1 MSSELTNDEKLTN
14 AETMRHIL
22 TVRTLLGG
30 CVQEVVQRGH
40 DHDRSKLADP
50 EATMFNEFTRKLAK
64 SEYGSDEYKGF
75 LKDMGPALEHHYA
88 HNRHHPEHFE
98 DGIAGMNLFDLLEM
112 LCDWKAATLRHETG
126 DIHKSLEFNKT
137 RFEMPEALHR
147 LLKNTLPVIE
157 QIALDANA
165 AASYP
170 HIEDN

>member
-1 MSSELTNDEKLTN
+1 MPSELTNDEKLTN

-40 DHDRSKLADP
+40 DHDRSKLDDP
-50 EATMFNEFTRKLAK
+50 EATMFAKYTKILAGL
-64 SEYGSDEYKGF
+64 EYNSPEYKQS
-75 LKDMGPALEHHYA
+75 LKDMGPALDHHYA

-112 LCDWKAATLRHETG
+112 LCDWKASTLRHETG
-126 DIHKSLEFNKT
+126 DIHRSLEINKD
-137 RFEMPEALHR
+137 RFEMPEAIYR

-157 QIALDANA
+157 QIAVAANA
-165 AASYP
+165 SASYP
-170 HIEDN
+170 HIE